1 MVQGVGELTAS
12 LLLEVHVITGGSSEI
27 KSLYI
32 WQIKLIS
39 NKLACMKNKGYVFA
53 RCSGEHEAGRGG

>member
-53 RCSGEHEAGRGG
+53 RCS